1 MGDAPPLDEDAPDE
15 ALLAEDGRSSPT
27 SVGRVRKRAQIGA
40 QLARGWERGATPLRR
55 RLARSCC
62 CLQTRSGSTSARLRG
77 WGGET
82 MLAGTRIPHNPH
94 VRAHHA
100 AIPPHSQAPSPSDA
114 ATPSGGLADDERD
127 EAAAPPGWPAR
138 ASRWPVQRGGTGSPI
153 LARALADARRSRER
167 AKCGKMG
174 LFANPSRRPHVGTS
188 RIDDSPPA
196 PACAPRN
203 SSDIFARSP
212 LRGVGLP
219 SVRRDPVP
227 VLGRLADRLA
237 VPLLRH
243 CVVLPR
249 APLPGVEGCWAGE
262 AAAHTAESLLPAA
275 SGGVFVQP

>member
-82 MLAGTRIPHNPH
+82 MLAGTRIPHHPH

-153 LARALADARRSRER
+153 LARALADARRSRGR
-167 AKCGKMG
+167 AKCCLLLPQPLHSCSCGKSPRVEQRPDPQVHSG
-174 LFANPSRRPHVGTS
+174 LRAKSKT
-188 RIDDSPPA
+188 
-196 PACAPRN
+196 RN
-203 SSDIFARSP
+203 AALGSQ
-212 LRGVGLP
+212 RGVI
-219 SVRRDPVP
+219 S
-227 VLGRLADRLA
+227 
-237 VPLLRH
+237 
-243 CVVLPR
+243 
-249 APLPGVEGCWAGE
+249 
-262 AAAHTAESLLPAA
+262 
-275 SGGVFVQP
+275 Q

>member
-40 QLARGWERGATPLRR
+40 QLARGWERGVAPLRR

-82 MLAGTRIPHNPH
+82 RLADTRIPHHPH

-100 AIPPHSQAPSPSDA
+100 AIPPHSQAPSPSHA

-138 ASRWPVQRGGTGSPI
+138 ASRWPVQRGGTA
-153 LARALADARRSRER
+153 LARSSRALADARRSRQR
-167 AKCGKMG
+167 ANLRQNR
-174 LFANPSRRPHVGTS
+174 LFALVSIENT
-188 RIDDSPPA
+188 
-196 PACAPRN
+196 APR
-203 SSDIFARSP
+203 
-212 LRGVGLP
+212 
-219 SVRRDPVP
+219 
-227 VLGRLADRLA
+227 
-237 VPLLRH
+237 
-243 CVVLPR
+243 R
-249 APLPGVEGCWAGE
+249 ANDEL
-262 AAAHTAESLLPAA
+262 
-275 SGGVFVQP
+275 

>member
-1 MGDAPPLDEDAPDE
+1 MGEAPSLDKAAPDE

-40 QLARGWERGATPLRR
+40 QLARGWERGVAPLRR

-82 MLAGTRIPHNPH
+82 RLADTRIPHHPH

-138 ASRWPVQRGGTGSPI
+138 ASRWPVQRGGTGLI
-153 LARALADARRSRER
+153 LHGDFTSERVGSTTRRLHQRVRLAI
-167 AKCGKMG
+167 
-174 LFANPSRRPHVGTS
+174 LY
-188 RIDDSPPA
+188 RIDT
-196 PACAPRN
+196 
-203 SSDIFARSP
+203 
-212 LRGVGLP
+212 
-219 SVRRDPVP
+219 
-227 VLGRLADRLA
+227 
-237 VPLLRH
+237 
-243 CVVLPR
+243 
-249 APLPGVEGCWAGE
+249 WY
-262 AAAHTAESLLPAA
+262 
-275 SGGVFVQP
+275 VF

>member
-1 MGDAPPLDEDAPDE
+1 MGEAPSLDKDAPDE

-40 QLARGWERGATPLRR
+40 QLAHGWERGVAPLRR

-82 MLAGTRIPHNPH
+82 RLAGTRIPHHPH

-138 ASRWPVQRGGTGSPI
+138 ASRWPVQRGGTA
-153 LARALADARRSRER
+153 LARSSRALADARRSRQR
-167 AKCGKMG
+167 ANLRQNG
-174 LFANPSRRPHVGTS
+174 LFALVSIENT
-188 RIDDSPPA
+188 
-196 PACAPRN
+196 APR
-203 SSDIFARSP
+203 
-212 LRGVGLP
+212 
-219 SVRRDPVP
+219 
-227 VLGRLADRLA
+227 
-237 VPLLRH
+237 
-243 CVVLPR
+243 R
-249 APLPGVEGCWAGE
+249 ANDEL
-262 AAAHTAESLLPAA
+262 
-275 SGGVFVQP
+275 

>member
-40 QLARGWERGATPLRR
+40 QLARGWERGVALLRR

-62 CLQTRSGSTSARLRG
+62 CPQTRSGSTSARLRG

-82 MLAGTRIPHNPH
+82 MLAGTRIPHHPH

-167 AKCGKMG
+167 AKCGKMA
-174 LFANPSRRPHVGTS
+174 LFALASIGNTARR
-188 RIDDSPPA
+188 
-196 PACAPRN
+196 
-203 SSDIFARSP
+203 
-212 LRGVGLP
+212 
-219 SVRRDPVP
+219 
-227 VLGRLADRLA
+227 
-237 VPLLRH
+237 
-243 CVVLPR
+243 R
-249 APLPGVEGCWAGE
+249 ANDEI
-262 AAAHTAESLLPAA
+262 
-275 SGGVFVQP
+275 

>member
-40 QLARGWERGATPLRR
+40 QLARGWERGVAPLRR

-62 CLQTRSGSTSARLRG
+62 CPQTRSGSTSARLRG

-82 MLAGTRIPHNPH
+82 RLAGTRIPHHPH

-153 LARALADARRSRER
+153 LARALADARRSRGR
-167 AKCGKMG
+167 ANLGQNA
-174 LFANPSRRPHVGTS
+174 LFANPSRRLHVGTS

-196 PACAPRN
+196 PACAPCN
-203 SSDIFARSP
+203 SIQNRYLVRPLNRSW
-212 LRGVGLP
+212 RGATAILHLCATTLNTVQ
-219 SVRRDPVP
+219 RR
-227 VLGRLADRLA
+227 
-237 VPLLRH
+237 
-243 CVVLPR
+243 
-249 APLPGVEGCWAGE
+249 
-262 AAAHTAESLLPAA
+262 
-275 SGGVFVQP
+275 

>member
-82 MLAGTRIPHNPH
+82 MLAGTRIPHHPH

-174 LFANPSRRPHVGTS
+174 LFCHILPTLHGDLTSERVGSTTRRLHQRVRLAILY
-188 RIDDSPPA
+188 RIDTWYVLS
-196 PACAPRN
+196 
-203 SSDIFARSP
+203 IARGEE
-212 LRGVGLP
+212 LRPFSTCVQ
-219 SVRRDPVP
+219 RR
-227 VLGRLADRLA
+227 
-237 VPLLRH
+237 
-243 CVVLPR
+243 
-249 APLPGVEGCWAGE
+249 
-262 AAAHTAESLLPAA
+262 
-275 SGGVFVQP
+275 

>member
-40 QLARGWERGATPLRR
+40 QLARGWERGVALLRR

-82 MLAGTRIPHNPH
+82 MLAGTRIPHHPH

-138 ASRWPVQRGGTGSPI
+138 ASRWPVQR
-153 LARALADARRSRER
+153 LRDRALQSASEAALPVITYRDYVFLCAPTLERRRRVDLFRMRSRAGALESPDELR
-167 AKCGKMG
+167 QVFGFRLKE
-174 LFANPSRRPHVGTS
+174 RRPVS
-188 RIDDSPPA
+188 FASEREDIPKRRI
-196 PACAPRN
+196 
-203 SSDIFARSP
+203 
-212 LRGVGLP
+212 
-219 SVRRDPVP
+219 
-227 VLGRLADRLA
+227 
-237 VPLLRH
+237 
-243 CVVLPR
+243 
-249 APLPGVEGCWAGE
+249 
-262 AAAHTAESLLPAA
+262 
-275 SGGVFVQP
+275 